1 MTQFCF
7 VSAFQA
13 KEWLCLNCQM
23 QRALGASE
31 PPGLPMIK
39 PQPSPSKEVPATIQK
54 KETPTTDSTQDIS
67 KPVTPRN
74 ELDNTIKVTESY
86 IPDVPS
92 KEFTPTAAPLPD
104 KAVSSTITKI
114 ISPALQKP
122 PSEMPKGQPD
132 APQKETE
139 KGLTPSKPF
148 LPSETKAVEPPLQK
162 PPKEIAASEK
172 HVPSQGLKEE
182 KPSLKQYPQTG
193 TSPAKYVPP
202 HPAKQESGSF
212 FGFGRPKTPPTTAKS
227 AESVTGKMFGF
238 GSSFLSS
245 ASTLISSA
253 VQDEPKTTPPA
264 PRKMYA
270 TDKVTPEMTPPASPK
285 TIPAKE
291 TKPPAVQK
299 GEERKP
305 EKLEQDKIHSS
316 ESKVSKP
323 QSELPKLPIKTK
335 DVPKA
340 DESVCPLCKVKLTV
354 GSRDPLNYKTCTE
367 CKTTVCVQCGF
378 DAMPTTSEVFENY
391 FCCNEILTNLLII
404 LVVFEN
410 VF

>member
-39 PQPSPSKEVPATIQK
+39 PQPSPSKDVPATIQK

-67 KPVTPRN
+67 KPVTPSN
-74 ELDNTIKVTESY
+74 ELENIIKSKETS
-86 IPDVPS
+86 ISDVPS
-92 KEFTPTAAPLPD
+92 KEFTPAAAPLPD
-104 KAVSSTITKI
+104 KAVSSTVTKI
-114 ISPALQKP
+114 DISPALQKP
-122 PSEMPKGQPD
+122 PSEMLKGQPD

-139 KGLTPSKPF
+139 QGLTPSKPA

-172 HVPSQGLKEE
+172 SVPSQGLKEE

-193 TSPAKYVPP
+193 TSPAKSVPP
-202 HPAKQESGSF
+202 QVHPAKQESGSF

-316 ESKVSKP
+316 EQSKVSKP
-323 QSELPKLPIKTK
+323 LSELPKLPIKTK

-354 GSRDPLNYKTCTE
+354 GSTDPLNYKTCTE

-391 FCCNEILTNLLII
+391 FYCNCFNS
-404 LVVFEN
+404 F
-410 VF
+410 

>member
-1 MTQFCF
+1 MTRFHF
-7 VSAFQA
+7 VFAFQA

-39 PQPSPSKEVPATIQK
+39 PQPSPSKEVPATTQK
-54 KETPTTDSTQDIS
+54 KETPTTGSTQDIS
-67 KPVTPRN
+67 KPVTPSN
-74 ELDNTIKVTESY
+74 ELDSIVKVEETAISAVRE
-86 IPDVPS
+86 PS
-92 KEFTPTAAPLPD
+92 KEFPLTAAPLPD

-114 ISPALQKP
+114 DISPGLQKP
-122 PSEMPKGQPD
+122 PTEMPKGQPD
-132 APQKETE
+132 APQKETK
-139 KGLTPSKPF
+139 KGPSPSKPA

-172 HVPSQGLKEE
+172 SVPSQGLKEE
-182 KPSLKQYPQTG
+182 KPSLKQHPKTG
-193 TSPAKYVPP
+193 TSPAKSVPP
-202 HPAKQESGSF
+202 QVHPAKQEPGSF

-264 PRKMYA
+264 PHKMYA
-270 TDKVTPEMTPPASPK
+270 TDKVTPEITPPASPK
-285 TIPAKE
+285 TIPAKD

-299 GEERKP
+299 GEEKKP

-316 ESKVSKP
+316 EQSKVIKP
-323 QSELPKLPIKTK
+323 LSELPKLPIITK
-335 DVPKA
+335 DASKA
-340 DESVCPLCKVKLTV
+340 DQSVCPLCKVKLTMD
-354 GSRDPLNYKTCTE
+354 STDPLNYKTCTE

-378 DAMPTTSEVFENY
+378 DAMPTTSEVFKSY
-391 FCCNEILTNLLII
+391 FCCNCFNL
-404 LVVFEN
+404 F
-410 VF
+410 